1 MLEFQKKIV
10 EDVLEKNSNLI
21 VLAKGLGIEKI
32 FLESL
37 KLLLEKNENIF
48 VLNLGENYESIIE
61 EMKKSNI
68 EKRKIPIK
76 ITTDFNQKERKEIYE
91 KGGCKTQILL

>member
-1 MLEFQKKIV
+1 
-10 EDVLEKNSNLI
+10 
-21 VLAKGLGIEKI
+21 
-32 FLESL
+32 
-37 KLLLEKNENIF
+37 
-48 VLNLGENYESIIE
+48 LGENYESIIE